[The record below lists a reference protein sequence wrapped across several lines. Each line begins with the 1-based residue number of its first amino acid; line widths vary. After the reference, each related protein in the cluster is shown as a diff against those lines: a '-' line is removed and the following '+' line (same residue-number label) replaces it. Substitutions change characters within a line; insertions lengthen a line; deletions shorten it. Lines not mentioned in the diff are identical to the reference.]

1 MAASARRSERTPV
14 VQELQGTP
22 YPFWFAECNV
32 PEVSRESCRLWCA
45 WHNDGAGA
53 WLPRHEAFRFHQRRN
68 TVRRH
73 CVLCATRRRD
83 ATHADAPSLEQCH
96 DMMPQLSSRRQTA
109 WRTKD
114 FDGAAA
120 ALLLRSWH
128 AEGAGSESDDDDEVR
143 GAARLGS

>member
-1 MAASARRSERTPV
+1 MRRTP
-14 VQELQGTP
+14 T
-22 YPFWFAECNV
+22 
-32 PEVSRESCRLWCA
+32 RLPWSSA
-45 WHNDGAGA
+45 M
-53 WLPRHEAFRFHQRRN
+53 
-68 TVRRH
+68 
-73 CVLCATRRRD
+73 
-83 ATHADAPSLEQCH
+83 SMSH

>member
-1 MAASARRSERTPV
+1 MRRTP
-14 VQELQGTP
+14 TAP
-22 YPFWFAECNV
+22 
-32 PEVSRESCRLWCA
+32 
-45 WHNDGAGA
+45 
-53 WLPRHEAFRFHQRRN
+53 
-68 TVRRH
+68 
-73 CVLCATRRRD
+73 
-83 ATHADAPSLEQCH
+83 DAPSLEQCH